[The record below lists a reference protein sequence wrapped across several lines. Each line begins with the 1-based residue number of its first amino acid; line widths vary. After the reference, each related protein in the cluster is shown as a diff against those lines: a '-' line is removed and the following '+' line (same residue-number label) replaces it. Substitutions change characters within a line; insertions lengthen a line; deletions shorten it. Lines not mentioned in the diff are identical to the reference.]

1 MLNNVAEFMAA
12 TLAKPD
18 PRAWDQLLVYC
29 PKPDEDKVA
38 WAILDA
44 LHADLPVEDRPHS
57 WSDLNDQH
65 ERKIRRAA
73 QAAIAALSQ
82 S

>member
-1 MLNNVAEFMAA
+1 MQAELIE
-12 TLAKPD
+12 TE
-18 PRAWDQLLVYC
+18 
-29 PKPDEDKVA
+29 EDKVA

-57 WSDLNDQH
+57 WSDLNEQH

-73 QAAIAALSQ
+73 KAAIVALSR
-82 S
+82 